1 MAANKQRVKSRAI
14 EDTPQTKDHVIEQ
27 IALIGG
33 KQRQRAMIEAVMN
46 DELAAIREKYES
58 EALPLGEE
66 ITLLSAGVQSW
77 CEAHRDELTQNRK
90 VKTYVFA
97 SGEVKWRTRP
107 PSVSL
112 KKVDQVIEALKS
124 LSLDRFLRK
133 KEEVNKEAILA
144 EPDAV
149 KGVRGI
155 TIKRD
160 EEDFV
165 IEPFST
171 ELEKVA

>member
-1 MAANKQRVKSRAI
+1 MASKKQRVKSRAI
-14 EDTPQTKDHVIEQ
+14 EDAPQTKDEVAVQ

-33 KQRQRAMIEAVMN
+33 KERERQIIEAQMN

-58 EALPLGEE
+58 KARPLAEE
-66 ITLLSAGVQSW
+66 INQLFIGVQGW
-77 CEAHRDELTQNRK
+77 CEAHRDELTMNGK
-90 VKTYVFA
+90 VKTHAFC

-112 KKVDQVIEALKS
+112 KNIEQVIEALKS
-124 LSLDRFLRK
+124 LDLKRFIRE

-144 EPDAV
+144 EPEAV

-155 TIKRD
+155 TIKKD

-165 IEPFST
+165 IEPFKT
-171 ELEKVA
+171 ELEQVA

>member
-1 MAANKQRVKSRAI
+1 MPVNKQRVKSRAI
-14 EDTPQTKDHVIEQ
+14 EDAPQTKDHVIEQ
-27 IALIGG
+27 IALIGA
-33 KQRQRAMIEAVMN
+33 KQRERQIIEAQMN
-46 DELAAIREKYES
+46 KELAAIREKYETR
-58 EALPLGEE
+58 ARPLAEE
-66 ITLLSAGVQSW
+66 ITSLSSGVQSW
-77 CEAHRDELTQNRK
+77 CEAHRDELTQNGK
-90 VKTYVFA
+90 SKTYAFA

-112 KKVDQVIEALKS
+112 TKVDAVIEALKS
-124 LSLDRFLRK
+124 LGLLRFLRT

-155 TIKRD
+155 KITQG
-160 EEDFV
+160 EDFV
-165 IEPFST
+165 IEPFNT

>member
-1 MAANKQRVKSRAI
+1 MATKKQRVKSRAI
-14 EDTPQTKDHVIEQ
+14 DDAPQTKDDVVLQ

-33 KQRQRAMIEAVMN
+33 KQRQRAMIEAKMN

-58 EALPLGEE
+58 QALPLADE
-66 ITLLSAGVQSW
+66 ITSLSAGVQSW

-90 VKTYVFA
+90 VKTCVFA
-97 SGEVKWRTRP
+97 SGEVKWRLRP
-107 PSVSL
+107 PSVAL
-112 KKVDQVIEALKS
+112 KKVDAVIEALKS
-124 LSLDRFLRK
+124 LSLTRFIRT

-155 TIKRD
+155 TIKQGD
-160 EEDFV
+160 EDFV
-165 IEPFST
+165 IEPFNT